1 MSYQLIHTS
10 YPHLLDSSTAGYGTV
25 ARSEHL
31 PAVLVRKLTML
42 SILKEPQGGACTCG
56 AQFSYRLLEHA
67 GAVFHVLS
75 CVQEAGADYTGR
87 ACHTAH
93 HLILNQKEVA
103 ALLTHEL
110 RPTPAGIIL
119 ALQKSR
125 FWVQK
130 WQGEPRFIAG
140 EPKLNPSQLPDA
152 SSQPAWKHITGHK
165 SNARAF
171 YTPPYERECLVTV
184 PMGTPSTEVL
194 ALFHESDW
202 LTHSRGWGM
211 TFTTET
217 EDSDSFA
224 STLRMVVAPQ
234 SALVQRALRTG
245 HPVLHI
251 SAEMELPMEP
261 PPSTAG
267 TSSEN
272 TAPQIPLQRLVHT
285 TSRTLSHYHYTEEP
299 DWLNYDSPIPRRPY
313 TIAIAL
319 VFAGII
325 SLAALG
331 YYARSGAS
339 SASGQDTLVQREDD
353 IGIIIDIPPVQ
364 RLSDILAS
372 PWSHEETMQLAREL
386 SHLEAE
392 TQEDELILE
401 CAEMLLS
408 AHQHDRKHAASLKR
422 ICECA
427 RLLGLKDTELATL
440 YLREAT
446 HGISLQEWHQRF
458 SREEVETWLQLKLS
472 EPQLSTLFDHG
483 ELRDYDPANA
493 PAPPEE
499 TPLLATA
506 DTPPDEP
513 EEDMTSDERV
523 GQQSIVLNPAVSGEQ
538 LPQVLTE
545 ALTRLPLSIT
555 TGSYLVTI
563 MKKGDS
569 MQLVQRLELSEHGYR
584 LHISATDKKGTY
596 RLKPEHK
603 EGLPT
608 TVPELTFSL
617 KGDKIRNIKC
627 GEHDAIVVFPVP
639 ISDNF
644 HANVIL
650 APSFGIP
657 IPVRRSNGLPAA
669 ADLNF
674 GLKDSDLE
682 ISTEGGFARLA
693 LRKKWKGKRFPWVL
707 DEQYTEKTKF
717 YITLPFLCG
726 PNRIS
731 ETQHATSPFIWQ
743 KAKVTSEDEK
753 RTQLRCGVHRIPQLP
768 GRLDSAFEDVVN
780 APCCGRE
787 GARNKYA
794 TVAQL
799 YYIATALSQEKLPQK
814 ARKKLHESYFKL
826 LSNKVFN
833 EEMCK
838 VLASVP
844 ILLLSPEEADQGN
857 NKAKQ
862 ARKAVAEQLDTPHAQ
877 EKIRECV
884 RFLIMRSLIA
894 AYEREKLDFEAQGQQ
909 KTTLILRRITQ
920 GEHGELLW
928 HFLLQS
934 NK

>member
-10 YPHLLDSSTAGYGTV
+10 YPHLLDSAAAGYGTV

-31 PAVLVRKLTML
+31 PAVLARKLTIL
-42 SILKEPQGGACTCG
+42 SILKEPQGGLCTSG
-56 AQFSYRLLEHA
+56 AQFSYRLLEYA
-67 GAVFHVLS
+67 GEVFHVLS
-75 CVQEAGADYTGR
+75 CVQESGADYTGR

-93 HLILNQKEVA
+93 HLILTQKEVA

-125 FWVQK
+125 FWIQK
-130 WQGEPRFIAG
+130 WQGDPRFITG
-140 EPKLNPSQLPDA
+140 EPQLNPSHLPDA
-152 SSQPAWKHITGHK
+152 SSQPTWKHITGHK

-171 YTPPYERECLVTV
+171 YTPPYDRECLVTV
-184 PMGTPSTEVL
+184 PVGTPSTEVL

-224 STLRMVVAPQ
+224 STLRMVVAPH
-234 SALVQRALRTG
+234 SPLVQRALRTG

-251 SAEMELPMEP
+251 SAQMELPMEP
-261 PPSTAG
+261 PPSSAG
-267 TSSEN
+267 NGAEN
-272 TAPQIPLQRLVHT
+272 TAPQIPLQRIVHT

-299 DWLNYDSPIPRRPY
+299 DWLNYDVPLPRKPY

-319 VFAGII
+319 GIAGMI

-331 YYARSGAS
+331 YYIRSADS
-339 SASGQDTLVQREDD
+339 TTTGQDILVQSADVLECC
-353 IGIIIDIPPVQ
+353 IDIPPVQ
-364 RLSDILAS
+364 RLSDLLAS
-372 PWSHEETMQLAREL
+372 PWSHEETVQLAREL
-386 SHLEAE
+386 SQLESE
-392 TQEDELILE
+392 TQEDQLILE
-401 CAEMLLS
+401 CAEMLLL
-408 AHQHDRKHAASLKR
+408 ACQHDRKHASELKR

-427 RLLGLKDTELATL
+427 RLLGLKDTELASL

-458 SREEVETWLQLKLS
+458 DREDIEAWLQLKLS
-472 EPQLSTLFDHG
+472 EPQLSALFDQE
-483 ELRDYDPANA
+483 ELHDYDPANA

-499 TPLLATA
+499 TPILATA
-506 DTPPDEP
+506 DTLPDEP
-513 EEDMTSDERV
+513 ESDMPSGGKV
-523 GQQSIVLNPAVSGEQ
+523 GQQSIVLNPAVCGER

-545 ALTRLPLSIT
+545 AIIRMPLSIT
-555 TGSYLVTI
+555 TGSYQVTI

-569 MQLVQRLELSEHGYR
+569 MQPVQRLELSEHGYR

-603 EGLPT
+603 EGLPAS
-608 TVPELTFSL
+608 VPEITFSL

-639 ISDNF
+639 TSDNF
-644 HANVIL
+644 HSNVIL

-657 IPVRRSNGLPAA
+657 IPVRLGDGLPAA

-674 GLKDSDLE
+674 EIKDSDLE
-682 ISTEGGFARLA
+682 ISTADGYARLN
-693 LRKKWKGKRFPWVL
+693 LRKKWKSKRFPWEQ
-707 DEQYTEKTKF
+707 DEPYIEKTKF
-717 YITLPFLCG
+717 NITLPLLCG
-726 PNRIS
+726 PNRIR
-731 ETQHATSPFIWQ
+731 ETQHADSPFIWQ
-743 KAKVTSEDEK
+743 KAEVTSEDET
-753 RTQLRCGVHRIPQLP
+753 RTQLRCGVHRVPGLP

-780 APCCGRE
+780 APCCGRV
-787 GARNKYA
+787 GARNKSA
-794 TVAQL
+794 TIAQL
-799 YYIATALSQEKLPQK
+799 YYIATALSQEKLTQK

-826 LSNKVFN
+826 LANEMFN
-833 EEMCK
+833 EEMSK
-838 VLASVP
+838 VLASSP
-844 ILLLSPEEADQGN
+844 MLLLSPKEAILNN
-857 NKAKQ
+857 NKARQ
-862 ARKAVAEQLDTPHAQ
+862 ARTAVATLLDTAHARN
-877 EKIRECV
+877 KIRESI
-884 RFLIMRSLIA
+884 RFLITRSLIA
-894 AYEREKLDFEAQGQQ
+894 AYEREKLDFEALGRQ

-928 HFLLQS
+928 HFRLQTS
-934 NK
+934 K

>member
-10 YPHLLDSSTAGYGTV
+10 YPHLLDSAAAGYGTV

-31 PAVLVRKLTML
+31 PVVLVRKLTSM
-42 SILKEPQGGACTCG
+42 SILKDPQGGPCTSG

-67 GAVFHVLS
+67 GVVYHVLT

-125 FWVQK
+125 FWIQK
-130 WQGEPRFIAG
+130 WQGEPRYIIA
-140 EPKLNPSQLPDA
+140 EPQLNPSHLPDA
-152 SSQPAWKHITGHK
+152 STQPTWKYITGHK

-171 YTPPYERECLVTV
+171 YTAPYERECLVTV

-194 ALFHESDW
+194 GLFHESDW

-234 SALVQRALRTG
+234 SPLVQRALRTG

-261 PPSTAG
+261 PPSAAG
-267 TSSEN
+267 NGAEN
-272 TAPQIPLQRLVHT
+272 TAPQIPQQRIVHT

-299 DWLNYDSPIPRRPY
+299 DWLNYDIPAPRKPY
-313 TIAIAL
+313 ATAIAL
-319 VFAGII
+319 GIAGII
-325 SLAALG
+325 SLTALG
-331 YYARSGAS
+331 YYFHS
-339 SASGQDTLVQREDD
+339 SDSAIAGQDTLVQRVDD
-353 IGIIIDIPPVQ
+353 FGIRIDIPPVQ
-364 RLSDILAS
+364 RLSDLLAS

-386 SHLEAE
+386 SQLDSE
-392 TQEDELILE
+392 TQEDELIQE
-401 CAEMLLS
+401 CAGLLLT
-408 AHQHDRKHAASLKR
+408 AHHHDRKHASELKR

-446 HGISLQEWHQRF
+446 HGISLHEWHQRF
-458 SREEVETWLQLKLS
+458 GKEEIEAWLQLKLS
-472 EPQLSTLFDHG
+472 EPQLSALFEQN
-483 ELRDYDPANA
+483 ELHDYDPANA
-493 PAPPEE
+493 PVPPEE
-499 TPLLATA
+499 APILATA
-506 DTPPDEP
+506 DTPLDDP
-513 EEDMTSDERV
+513 ETDTTAGEKV
-523 GQQSIVLNPAVSGEQ
+523 GQQSIVLNPAVSGER
-538 LPQVLTE
+538 LPQVLAE
-545 ALTRLPLSIT
+545 AITRLPLSIT

-569 MQLVQRLELSEHGYR
+569 MQAVQRLELSEHGYR

-603 EGLPT
+603 EGMPT

-644 HANVIL
+644 HSNVIL

-657 IPVRRSNGLPAA
+657 IPLRRSCGLPAA

-674 GLKDSDLE
+674 EIKDSDLE
-682 ISTEGGFARLA
+682 ISTEGGFARLN

-707 DEQYTEKTKF
+707 DEQYTEKTQF
-717 YITLPFLCG
+717 NITLPYLCG

-731 ETQHATSPFIWQ
+731 ETQHASSPFIWQ

-753 RTQLRCGVHRIPQLP
+753 RTQLRCGVHRIPKLP
-768 GRLDSAFEDVVN
+768 WRLDSAFEDVVN

-787 GARNKYA
+787 GARNKSA

-799 YYIATALSQEKLPQK
+799 YYIATALSQEKLTQK
-814 ARKKLHESYFKL
+814 ARRKLHDSYFKL
-826 LSNKVFN
+826 LSNEMFN
-833 EEMCK
+833 EEMSK
-838 VLASVP
+838 VLVSAP
-844 ILLLSPEEADQGN
+844 TLLLSPKEADLGN

-862 ARKAVAEQLDTPHAQ
+862 ARRAVAEQLDTPHSQ

-909 KTTLILRRITQ
+909 KTMLMLRRITQ

-928 HFLLQS
+928 HFLMQS
-934 NK
+934 SK